1 MKLTKKEQL
10 ELTAKDLFWKHG
22 FKKVSIDEIC
32 KKANV
37 SRKTYYTFYEN
48 KNALVIYLYNKVVD
62 EAYDIYEG
70 VVESDLS
77 FSEKLEKIF
86 NYKLEFT
93 KNVSMEFISDFYNP
107 DSGDLTTLFNNTV
120 ERSMK
125 FMRDFLNRAQ
135 KNGDINQDLSL
146 DYIMFMMQKAIDLCG
161 TQELMSMFPD
171 LNALTRQVTQSM
183 IYGIMPMKTI
193 HNS

>member
-10 ELTAKDLFWKHG
+10 EITAKDLFWKHG

-37 SRKTYYTFYEN
+37 SRKTFYTFYEN
-48 KNALVIYLYNKVVD
+48 KNALVIYIYNKVVD

-86 NYKLEFT
+86 KYKLEFT
-93 KNVSMEFISDFYNP
+93 KNISMEFISDFYNP
-107 DSGDLTTLFNNTV
+107 DAGELTNLFNDTV
-120 ERSMK
+120 ERSLK
-125 FMRDFLNRAQ
+125 FMRDFLRIAQ
-135 KNGDINQDLSL
+135 KNGDVNQDLSL
-146 DYIMFMMQKAIDLCG
+146 DYIMFMIQKAIDLCG
-161 TQELMSMFPD
+161 TKELMSMFPD
-171 LNALTRQVTQSM
+171 VNALTRQVTQSI
-183 IYGIMPMKTI
+183 IYGIMPVNY
-193 HNS
+193 NS

>member
-1 MKLTKKEQL
+1 MKPTKKEQL
-10 ELTAKDLFWKHG
+10 EITAKDLFWKHG

-48 KNALVIYLYNKVVD
+48 KNALVIYLYKKVVD
-62 EAYDIYEG
+62 EAYGIYEG

-93 KNVSMEFISDFYNP
+93 KNISMEFITDFYNP
-107 DSGDLTTLFNNTV
+107 DAGELATLFNETV

-125 FMRDFLNRAQ
+125 FMRDFLNIAQ
-135 KNGDINQDLSL
+135 KNGDVNQNLSL
-146 DYIMFMMQKAIDLCG
+146 DYIMFMMQKAIELCG
-161 TQELMSMFPD
+161 TKELMSMFPD
-171 LNALTRQVTQSM
+171 ANALTRQVTQSM
-183 IYGIMPMKTI
+183 IYGIMPVKN
-193 HNS
+193 NS

>member
-1 MKLTKKEQL
+1 MKSTKKEQL
-10 ELTAKDLFWKHG
+10 EITAKDLFWKHG

-37 SRKTYYTFYEN
+37 SRKTFYTFYEN
-48 KNALVIYLYNKVVD
+48 KNALVIYLYKKVVD
-62 EAYDIYEG
+62 EAYEIYEG

-93 KNVSMEFISDFYNP
+93 KNISMEFISDFYNP
-107 DSGDLTTLFNNTV
+107 GEGELTTLFNQTV
-120 ERSMK
+120 ERSMR
-125 FMRDFLNRAQ
+125 FMRNFLSIAQ
-135 KNGDINQDLSL
+135 KNGEVNQDLSL
-146 DYIMFMMQKAIDLCG
+146 DYIMFMMQKSIDLCG

-171 LNALTRQVTQSM
+171 VNALTRQVTQTM
-183 IYGIMPMKTI
+183 IYGIMPVKTI

>member
-1 MKLTKKEQL
+1 MKPTKKEQL
-10 ELTAKDLFWKHG
+10 EITAKDLFWKHG

-48 KNALVIYLYNKVVD
+48 KNALVIYIYKKVVD
-62 EAYDIYEG
+62 EAYGIYEG

-93 KNVSMEFISDFYNP
+93 KNISMEFISDFYNP
-107 DSGDLTTLFNNTV
+107 DAGELATLFNETV

-125 FMRDFLNRAQ
+125 FMRDFLNIAQ
-135 KNGDINQDLSL
+135 INGDINQDLSL
-146 DYIMFMMQKAIDLCG
+146 DYIMFMMQKAIELCG
-161 TQELMSMFPD
+161 TPELMSMFPD
-171 LNALTRQVTQSM
+171 AGSLTRQLTQSI
-183 IYGIMPMKTI
+183 IYGIMPVKTI

>member
-1 MKLTKKEQL
+1 MKPTKKEQL
-10 ELTAKDLFWKHG
+10 EITAKDLFWKHG

-48 KNALVIYLYNKVVD
+48 KNALVIYLYKKVVD
-62 EAYDIYEG
+62 EAYGIYEG

-93 KNVSMEFISDFYNP
+93 KNISMEFITDFYNP
-107 DSGDLTTLFNNTV
+107 DAGELATLFNETV

-125 FMRDFLNRAQ
+125 FMRDFLNIAQ
-135 KNGDINQDLSL
+135 KNGDVNQNLSL
-146 DYIMFMMQKAIDLCG
+146 DYIMFMMQKAIELCG
-161 TQELMSMFPD
+161 TKELMSMFPD
-171 LNALTRQVTQSM
+171 VNALTRQVTQS
-183 IYGIMPMKTI
+183 IVYGIMPVKN
-193 HNS
+193 NS

>member
-1 MKLTKKEQL
+1 MKPTKKEQL
-10 ELTAKDLFWKHG
+10 EITAKDLFWKHG

-48 KNALVIYLYNKVVD
+48 KNALVIYIYKKVVD
-62 EAYDIYEG
+62 EAYGIYEG

-93 KNVSMEFISDFYNP
+93 KNISMEFITDFYNP
-107 DSGDLTTLFNNTV
+107 DAGELATLFNETV

-125 FMRDFLNRAQ
+125 FMRDFLNIAQ
-135 KNGDINQDLSL
+135 KNGDVNQNLSL
-146 DYIMFMMQKAIDLCG
+146 DYIMFMMQKAIELCG
-161 TQELMSMFPD
+161 TKELMSMFPD
-171 LNALTRQVTQSM
+171 VNALTRQVTQS
-183 IYGIMPMKTI
+183 IVYGIMPVKN
-193 HNS
+193 NS